1 MKKILYFSAPWC
13 GPCKQ
18 FGPIMDRI
26 SQTGIL
32 VEKVNVDNVP
42 ALAAAYNVRSVPT
55 VVVVDRSGNEIN
67 RSVGMLSESQVRQ
80 LFNQS

>member
-32 VEKVNVDNVP
+32 VEKVNVDNAP
-42 ALAAAYNVRSVPT
+42 AVAAAYNVRSVPT
-55 VVVVDRSGNEIN
+55 VIVVNNTGNEIG

-80 LFNQS
+80 LYNQN

>member
-18 FGPIMDRI
+18 FGPVMDRI

-32 VEKVNVDNVP
+32 VEKVNVDNAP
-42 ALAAAYNVRSVPT
+42 AVAAAYNVRSVPT
-55 VVVVDRSGNEIN
+55 VIIVDRSGNEIN

>member
-18 FGPIMDRI
+18 FGPVMDRI

-32 VEKVNVDNVP
+32 VEKVNVDNAP
-42 ALAAAYNVRSVPT
+42 AVAASYNVRSVPT
-55 VVVVDRSGNEIN
+55 VVVVDRSGNETG

>member
-1 MKKILYFSAPWC
+1 MKKLIYFTADWC
-13 GPCKQ
+13 SPCRT
-18 FGPIMDRI
+18 FGPIMDRVAQ
-26 SQTGIL
+26 SGIP

-80 LFNQS
+80 LFNQN

>member
-18 FGPIMDRI
+18 FGPVMDRI

-32 VEKVNVDNVP
+32 VEKVNVDNAP
-42 ALAAAYNVRSVPT
+42 AVAAAYNVRSVPT
-55 VVVVDRSGNEIN
+55 VIIVDRSGNEIN

-80 LFNQS
+80 LFNQN

>member
-32 VEKVNVDNVP
+32 VEKVNVDNAP
-42 ALAAAYNVRSVPT
+42 AVAAAYNVRSVPT
-55 VVVVDRSGNEIN
+55 VIVVNSTGNEIG
-67 RSVGMLSESQVRQ
+67 RSVGMVSESQVRQ
-80 LFNQS
+80 LYNQN

>member
-18 FGPIMDRI
+18 FGPVMDRI

-32 VEKVNVDNVP
+32 VEKVNVDNSPSV
-42 ALAAAYNVRSVPT
+42 AAAYNVRSVPT
-55 VVVVDRSGNEIN
+55 VVIVGGSGNEIG
-67 RSVGMLSESQVRQ
+67 RSVGVLSESQVRQ
-80 LFNQS
+80 LYNQN

>member
-18 FGPIMDRI
+18 LGPIMDRI

-32 VEKVNVDNVP
+32 VEKVNIDNVP

-55 VVVVDRSGNEIN
+55 VIVVDRSGNEIN

>member
-32 VEKVNVDNVP
+32 VEKVNVDNAP
-42 ALAAAYNVRSVPT
+42 AVAAAYNVRSVPT
-55 VVVVDRSGNEIN
+55 VVVVDRSGNELG
-67 RSVGMLSESQVRQ
+67 RPVGMLSESQVRQ
-80 LFNQS
+80 LYNQN

>member
-42 ALAAAYNVRSVPT
+42 AVAAAYNVRSVPT
-55 VVVVDRSGNEIN
+55 VIIVDRSGNETG
-67 RSVGMLSESQVRQ
+67 RSGGMLSESQVRQ
-80 LFNQS
+80 LFNQN

>member
-18 FGPIMDRI
+18 FGPVMDRI

-32 VEKVNVDNVP
+32 VEKVNVDNAP
-42 ALAAAYNVRSVPT
+42 AVAAAYNVRLVPT
-55 VVVVDRSGNEIN
+55 IVVVGSTGNEIG
-67 RSVGMLSESQVRQ
+67 RSVGMISESQVRQ
-80 LFNQS
+80 LYNQG

>member
-18 FGPIMDRI
+18 FGPVMDRI

-32 VEKVNVDNVP
+32 VEKVNIDNVP

-80 LFNQS
+80 LFNQN

>member
-32 VEKVNVDNVP
+32 VEKVNVDNAP
-42 ALAAAYNVRSVPT
+42 AVAAAYNVRSVPT
-55 VVVVDRSGNEIN
+55 VIVVDRSGNETG
-67 RSVGMLSESQVRQ
+67 RSVGMISESQVRQ
-80 LFNQS
+80 LFNQN

>member
-18 FGPIMDRI
+18 FGPVMDRI

>member
-42 ALAAAYNVRSVPT
+42 AVAAAYNVRSVPT
-55 VVVVDRSGNEIN
+55 IVVVNNTGNELG
-67 RSVGMLSESQVRQ
+67 RSVGMISESQVRQ

>member
-32 VEKVNVDNVP
+32 VEKVNVDNAP
-42 ALAAAYNVRSVPT
+42 AVAAAYNVRSVPT
-55 VVVVDRSGNEIN
+55 VIVVNSTGNEIS

-80 LFNQS
+80 LYNQN

>member
-32 VEKVNVDNVP
+32 VEKVNVDNAP
-42 ALAAAYNVRSVPT
+42 AVAAAYNVRSVPT
-55 VVVVDRSGNEIN
+55 VIIVDRSGNETG
-67 RSVGMLSESQVRQ
+67 RSIGMLSESQVRQ

>member
-32 VEKVNVDNVP
+32 VEKLNVDNAP
-42 ALAAAYNVRSVPT
+42 AVAAAYNVRSLPT
-55 VVVVDRSGNEIN
+55 VIVVNSTGNEIG

-80 LFNQS
+80 LYNQN

>member
-18 FGPIMDRI
+18 FGPVMDRI

-32 VEKVNVDNVP
+32 VEKVNVDNAP
-42 ALAAAYNVRSVPT
+42 AVAAAYNVRSVPT
-55 VVVVDRSGNEIN
+55 VVVVNSSGNEIG
-67 RSVGMLSESQVRQ
+67 RSVGMISENQVRE
-80 LFNQS
+80 LYNRN

>member
-32 VEKVNVDNVP
+32 VEKVNVDNAP
-42 ALAAAYNVRSVPT
+42 AVAAAYNVRSVPT
-55 VVVVDRSGNEIN
+55 VVVVDRSGNELG

-80 LFNQS
+80 LYNQN

>member
-32 VEKVNVDNVP
+32 VEKVNVDNAP

-55 VVVVDRSGNEIN
+55 VIIVDRSGNETG

-80 LFNQS
+80 LFNQN

>member
-18 FGPIMDRI
+18 FGPVMDRI

-32 VEKVNVDNVP
+32 VEKVNVDNAP
-42 ALAAAYNVRSVPT
+42 AVAAAYNIRSVPT
-55 VVVVDRSGNEIN
+55 VVVVDRSGNETG

-80 LFNQS
+80 LYNQN

>member
-18 FGPIMDRI
+18 FGPVMDRI

-32 VEKVNVDNVP
+32 VEKVNVDNAP
-42 ALAAAYNVRSVPT
+42 AVAAAYNVRSVPT
-55 VVVVDRSGNEIN
+55 VIVVSSTGNEIG

-80 LFNQS
+80 LYNQN

>member
-32 VEKVNVDNVP
+32 VEKVNVDNAP
-42 ALAAAYNVRSVPT
+42 AVAAAYNVRSVPT
-55 VVVVDRSGNEIN
+55 VVVVDRSGNEIG

-80 LFNQS
+80 LYNQN

>member
-32 VEKVNVDNVP
+32 VEKVNVDNTP
-42 ALAAAYNVRSVPT
+42 AVAAAYNVRSVPT
-55 VVVVDRSGNEIN
+55 VIIVDRSGNETG

-80 LFNQS
+80 LFNQN

>member
-18 FGPIMDRI
+18 FGPVMDRI

-32 VEKVNVDNVP
+32 VEKVNVDNAP
-42 ALAAAYNVRSVPT
+42 AVAAAYNVRSVPT
-55 VVVVDRSGNEIN
+55 VIIVDRSGNETG

-80 LFNQS
+80 LFNQN

>member
-18 FGPIMDRI
+18 FGPVMDRI

-32 VEKVNVDNVP
+32 VEKVNVDNAP
-42 ALAAAYNVRSVPT
+42 AVAAAYNVRSVPT
-55 VVVVDRSGNEIN
+55 VIIVDRSGNETG

>member
-18 FGPIMDRI
+18 FGPVMDRI

-32 VEKVNVDNVP
+32 VEKVNIDNVP

-80 LFNQS
+80 LYNQN

>member
-32 VEKVNVDNVP
+32 VEKVNVDNAP
-42 ALAAAYNVRSVPT
+42 AVAAAYNVRSVPT
-55 VVVVDRSGNEIN
+55 VVVVDRSGNETG

-80 LFNQS
+80 LYNQN

>member
-18 FGPIMDRI
+18 FGPVMDRI

-32 VEKVNVDNVP
+32 VEKVNVDNAP
-42 ALAAAYNVRSVPT
+42 AVAAAYNVRSVPT
-55 VVVVDRSGNEIN
+55 VVVVDRSGNETG

-80 LFNQS
+80 LFNQN

>member
-32 VEKVNVDNVP
+32 VEKVNVDNAP
-42 ALAAAYNVRSVPT
+42 AVAAAYNVRSVPT
-55 VVVVDRSGNEIN
+55 VIVVNSTGNEIG
-67 RSVGMLSESQVRQ
+67 RSVGMISETQVRQ
-80 LFNQS
+80 LYNQN

>member
-18 FGPIMDRI
+18 FGPVMDRI

-32 VEKVNVDNVP
+32 VEKVNVDNAP

-55 VVVVDRSGNEIN
+55 VVVVDRSGNETG

>member
-32 VEKVNVDNVP
+32 VEKVNVDNAP
-42 ALAAAYNVRSVPT
+42 AVAAAYNVRSVPT
-55 VVVVDRSGNEIN
+55 VIIVDRSGNETG

>member
-32 VEKVNVDNVP
+32 VEKVNEARNKN
-42 ALAAAYNVRSVPT
+42 AQ
-55 VVVVDRSGNEIN
+55 G
-67 RSVGMLSESQVRQ
+67 
-80 LFNQS
+80 

>member
-18 FGPIMDRI
+18 FGPVMDRI

-32 VEKVNVDNVP
+32 VEKVNVDNAP
-42 ALAAAYNVRSVPT
+42 AVAAAYNVRSVPT

-67 RSVGMLSESQVRQ
+67 RSVGMLSENQVRQ
-80 LFNQS
+80 LYNQN